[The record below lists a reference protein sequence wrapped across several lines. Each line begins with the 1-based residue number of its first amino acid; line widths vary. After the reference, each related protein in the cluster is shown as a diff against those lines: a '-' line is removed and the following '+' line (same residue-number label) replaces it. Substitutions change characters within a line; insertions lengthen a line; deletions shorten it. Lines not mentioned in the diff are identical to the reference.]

1 MFYCSH
7 CGIQLE
13 DGANFCNNCGTV
25 TEFGRTQGSAVSQS
39 SDLKEKPVPHM
50 SIEDSLILVEKLQK
64 EYTELEKLNQEIEDN
79 KAILAKPL
87 DTSHRRFSMFR
98 FFWPY
103 LIGAAVAF
111 LLFDM
116 IMVGS
121 SISSPTYDTMIVP
134 GILMIVVPLG
144 IIIAGVVLA
153 IKRAARENE
162 YIAER
167 EVRDIENRKELE
179 KKTESLISKRNVLKQ
194 KLDKDEEI
202 VPVALRRSSSM
213 TQLKLLI
220 KSGKAQDYYE
230 AVEILNK
237 L

>member
-1 MFYCSH
+1 
-7 CGIQLE
+7 
-13 DGANFCNNCGTV
+13 
-25 TEFGRTQGSAVSQS
+25 
-39 SDLKEKPVPHM
+39 
-50 SIEDSLILVEKLQK
+50 
-64 EYTELEKLNQEIEDN
+64 
-79 KAILAKPL
+79 
-87 DTSHRRFSMFR
+87 MFR

-134 GILMIVVPLG
+134 GILMVVVPLG
-144 IIIAGVVLA
+144 IIITGVVLA
-153 IKRAARENE
+153 KKRAARENE

>member
-1 MFYCSH
+1 
-7 CGIQLE
+7 
-13 DGANFCNNCGTV
+13 
-25 TEFGRTQGSAVSQS
+25 
-39 SDLKEKPVPHM
+39 
-50 SIEDSLILVEKLQK
+50 
-64 EYTELEKLNQEIEDN
+64 
-79 KAILAKPL
+79 
-87 DTSHRRFSMFR
+87 MFR

-144 IIIAGVVLA
+144 IIITGVVLA
-153 IKRAARENE
+153 RKRAARENE

>member
-1 MFYCSH
+1 
-7 CGIQLE
+7 
-13 DGANFCNNCGTV
+13 
-25 TEFGRTQGSAVSQS
+25 
-39 SDLKEKPVPHM
+39 
-50 SIEDSLILVEKLQK
+50 
-64 EYTELEKLNQEIEDN
+64 
-79 KAILAKPL
+79 
-87 DTSHRRFSMFR
+87 
-98 FFWPY
+98 
-103 LIGAAVAF
+103 
-111 LLFDM
+111 M

-144 IIIAGVVLA
+144 IIITGVVLA
-153 IKRAARENE
+153 RKRAARENE